1 MIREVI
7 RFRDCTPLPGA
18 PECLVGIL
26 NLRGTI
32 IDVFDLRRFFGLP
45 LIPPGESARVLILGL
60 DGATFTVLEPF
71 MQSGLMPNLAKLTQG
86 GVRADLRST
95 MPPLTPPAWTT
106 LMTGKR
112 PGHHGVF
119 DFFQKEAPGSEY
131 YRLSTSNDIKTPTIW
146 RSRMT
151 KTDEMRN
158 IQRDAARVLGRSID
172 SFGSAYWNLERSVYI
187 FHLQVGCKRRCLLTN
202 TSPQRRMD
210 H

>member
-1 MIREVI
+1 MS
-7 RFRDCTPLPGA
+7 D
-18 PECLVGIL
+18 
-26 NLRGTI
+26 
-32 IDVFDLRRFFGLP
+32 
-45 LIPPGESARVLILGL
+45 RVLILGL

-71 MQSGLMPNLAKLTQG
+71 MQSGLMPTLAKLCEG

-146 RSRMT
+146 SLASARSTSRAMSSGSPAKLRSFWT
-151 KTDEMRN
+151 
-158 IQRDAARVLGRSID
+158 AAREPADRK
-172 SFGSAYWNLERSVYI
+172 SV
-187 FHLQVGCKRRCLLTN
+187 V
-202 TSPQRRMD
+202 
-210 H
+210 